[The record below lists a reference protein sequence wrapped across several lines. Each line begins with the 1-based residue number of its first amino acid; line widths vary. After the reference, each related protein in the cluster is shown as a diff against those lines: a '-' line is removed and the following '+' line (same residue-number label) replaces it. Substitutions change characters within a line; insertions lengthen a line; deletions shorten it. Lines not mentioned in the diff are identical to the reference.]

1 MATGLPLDLLIVFT
15 RVAEAGGFTA
25 AARDLNLSKATV
37 SKQIAE
43 LEARLG
49 VQLFHRTTR
58 RLALTEAGERALT
71 RAGRILAEAEAL
83 SEEAAEARERPQ
95 GKLRIAAPLTFG
107 IEYLSLALPD
117 FLAAFPDIELELAL
131 DDRFVDLIG
140 DRYDAA
146 LRISALT
153 DSSFVARNLA
163 PVRLHVVASP
173 DFWRKHGRATRPED
187 LARVPCFRYAN
198 NPNAVMWS
206 FTGPNG
212 EERNVRIDGPL
223 SVNNGSAVMPSVCAG
238 LGATLAPDFI
248 VWRDLK
254 AGRLEA
260 ALEGWAAPQLT
271 LHLLTPHGRA
281 QPRRLRAFSDFVH
294 ERFGAGRAPWL
305 GPDAPKKPKG
315 SA

>member
-1 MATGLPLDLLIVFT
+1 MPAAGLPLELLLVFT
-15 RVAEAGGFTA
+15 RVADMGAFTA
-25 AARDLNLSKATV
+25 AARELNLSKATV

-58 RLALTEAGERALT
+58 RLALTEAGERALA
-71 RAGRILAEAEAL
+71 RAIRILEEAEAL
-83 SEEAAEARERPQ
+83 SEEAAQSRERPQ

-107 IEYLSLALPD
+107 VEYLSPALPD
-117 FLAAFPDIELELAL
+117 FFTAYPDIELELIL
-131 DDRFVDLIG
+131 DDRFADLVG
-140 DRYDAA
+140 DRFDAA

-173 DFWRKHGRATRPED
+173 DFWCKHGRPKRPED
-187 LARVPCFRYAN
+187 LVRLPCFRYAN
-198 NPNAVMWS
+198 TPNATMWS
-206 FTGPNG
+206 FTGAHG
-212 EERNVRIDGPL
+212 EERKVRIDGPL

-238 LGATLAPDFI
+238 IGATLAPDFI

-254 AGRLEA
+254 AGKLEA
-260 ALEGWAAPQLT
+260 VLEDWAPPGLT
-271 LHLLTPHGRA
+271 LHLLTPHGRT

-294 ERFGAGRAPWL
+294 ERFGGARAPWI
-305 GPDAPKKPKG
+305 APQSPKTT
-315 SA
+315 

>member
-1 MATGLPLDLLIVFT
+1 MPAAGLPLELLLVFT
-15 RVAEAGGFTA
+15 RVADTGGFTA
-25 AARDLNLSKATV
+25 AARELNLSKATV

-58 RLALTEAGERALT
+58 RLALTEAGERALA
-71 RAGRILAEAEAL
+71 RAIRILEEAEAL

-107 IEYLSLALPD
+107 VEYLAPAMPD
-117 FLAAFPDIELELAL
+117 FFTAYPDIELELIL

-140 DRYDAA
+140 DRFDAA

-153 DSSFVARNLA
+153 DSSFIARRLA

-173 DFWRKHGRATRPED
+173 EFWRKHGRPKRPDD
-187 LARVPCFRYAN
+187 LSRLPCFRYAN
-198 NPNAVMWS
+198 TPNATMWS
-206 FTGPNG
+206 FTGPGG

-238 LGATLAPDFI
+238 IGATLAPDFI

-254 AGRLEA
+254 AGTLEA
-260 ALEGWAAPQLT
+260 VLTDWIAPVLT

-294 ERFGAGRAPWL
+294 ERFGGGRAPWI
-305 GPDAPKKPKG
+305 APESPKTT
-315 SA
+315 

>member
-1 MATGLPLDLLIVFT
+1 MPAAGLPLELLLVFT
-15 RVAEAGGFTA
+15 RVADTGGFTA
-25 AARDLNLSKATV
+25 AARELNLSKATV

-58 RLALTEAGERALT
+58 RLALTEAGERALA
-71 RAGRILAEAEAL
+71 RAIRILEEAEAL
-83 SEEAAEARERPQ
+83 SEEAAESRERPQ

-107 IEYLSLALPD
+107 VEYLAPAMPD
-117 FLAAFPDIELELAL
+117 FFTAYPDIELELML

-140 DRYDAA
+140 DRFDAA
-146 LRISALT
+146 LRISALP

-173 DFWRKHGRATRPED
+173 DFWRKHGRPKRPED
-187 LARVPCFRYAN
+187 LARLPCFRYAN
-198 NPNAVMWS
+198 TPNATMWS
-206 FTGPNG
+206 FTGAQG

-223 SVNNGSAVMPSVCAG
+223 SVNNGSAVMPSVTAG
-238 LGATLAPDFI
+238 IGATLAPDFI

-254 AGRLEA
+254 AGKLEA
-260 ALEGWAAPQLT
+260 VLEDWAAPGLT
-271 LHLLTPHGRA
+271 LHLLTPHGRS

-294 ERFGAGRAPWL
+294 ERFGGGRAPWI
-305 GPDAPKKPKG
+305 APESPKT
-315 SA
+315 A